1 MWQCQ
6 HGREEGWRGG
16 RTSSTRDVPMVRE
29 VHREWQILGCN
40 HGEGS
45 TIGRIWEYEKCLFLV
60 YECKQWL
67 RNYHDLELLHG
78 HLWVVQWLAY
88 CTPPARGWFLMRTWT
103 CASLIFIQ
111 TTDRPR
117 SQRSACVET
126 LLVISSD
133 VLIWFGFSMST
144 SDCLGRSRFYALCCN
159 IRDGCGRAGSK
170 HQKSWEMKNW
180 IHWDCCSGELLD
192 ELWL

>member
-1 MWQCQ
+1 MEKD
-6 HGREEGWRGG
+6 R
-16 RTSSTRDVPMVRE
+16 
-29 VHREWQILGCN
+29 L
-40 HGEGS
+40 
-45 TIGRIWEYEKCLFLV
+45 GRIWEYEKCLFLV

-67 RNYHDLELLHG
+67 RKYQDVELLHC

-88 CTPPARGWFLMRTWT
+88 CTPPAAAGFQWEPWT

-111 TTDRPR
+111 ATDRPR
-117 SQRSACVET
+117 SQRSACVGT

-144 SDCLGRSRFYALCCN
+144 SVCLSRSRFYSLCCN

-170 HQKSWEMKNW
+170 HRKSWEMKNW
-180 IHWDCCSGELLD
+180 IHRDCCSGELLD
-192 ELWL
+192 ELWLELEPLDLDYLLI